1 MSSTSTFN
9 LVCLFEDEMR
19 VAARA
24 LAELRRVEANEASTT
39 DEFEKAMVNVIN
51 ACGAALLGAEADDA
65 VLVLTRLPPR

>member
-1 MSSTSTFN
+1 MSSASTFN

-24 LAELRRVEANEASTT
+24 LSELRRVEANEASTS
-39 DEFEKAMVNVIN
+39 DELEKALVNVLN
-51 ACGAALLGAEADDA
+51 ACGAALFGADAEDA